1 MVSHTAEEIDELARR
16 KLIKRVSEA
25 LVATQYLSNSH
36 ERAMAMLEQL
46 AAGDPL
52 EIIQVWRFR
61 KQPPSA
67 SCRTSQPKDGEQGRS
82 AIGGDLNTEGPTGRT
97 TVTA

>member
-1 MVSHTAEEIDELARR
+1 MVSHTQEQVDEDARR

-25 LVATQYLSNSH
+25 LIATQYLSNSH
-36 ERAMAMLEQL
+36 ERAMALLEQL

-67 SCRTSQPKDGEQGRS
+67 SCRSTHPKDGEEGRS
-82 AIGGDLNTEGPTGRT
+82 EIGGHLNTEVRPAGQL
-97 TVTA
+97 